1 MFARRFVRL
10 PSYLALRQQLSVG
23 RRFARQRPAFCGLS
37 NSSDAPFATPARGPH
52 FPAHSNTPGF
62 PPGLA
67 TGGLPPYCASADTPA
82 CRSATDADGCADQAQ
97 KVSCSTDTCADRAV
111 LLPAIFTGAPI
122 QARPPSADP
131 KNASGGKKIHRPEP
145 DISIWNQEVN
155 PPTQWSLS
163 FRQKKTH
170 FLPPLTPLMSPP
182 RVLPCDLPP
191 RFGQL
196 SKQSPPMPPPSAFL
210 SESTRPIL

>member
-111 LLPAIFTGAPI
+111 SLPAIFTGAPI

-170 FLPPLTPLMSPP
+170 FLPPLTLSCCHCPG
-182 RVLPCDLPP
+182 RDLAVD
-191 RFGQL
+191 F
-196 SKQSPPMPPPSAFL
+196 
-210 SESTRPIL
+210 